1 MHQLRPHIFLVD
13 GLGAVV
19 STLATAFVLPAFQ
32 PWIGLP
38 RPVLLGLAVPA
49 ALFAA
54 YSLGSWQ
61 LGIGPGRG
69 LSAIVYGNLAYCA
82 VVVVVLAAFVGTV
95 TPLGFG
101 YFLGEIAVVVG
112 IASLEARIVRLS
124 REGR

>member
-1 MHQLRPHIFLVD
+1 
-13 GLGAVV
+13 GAVT
-19 STLATAFVLPAFQ
+19 STLATAFVLPAFE

-38 RPVLLGLAVPA
+38 RPVLLALAVPA

-54 YSLGSWQ
+54 YSLGSWL

-69 LSAIVYGNLAYCA
+69 LSAIVYANLAYCSI
-82 VVVVVLAAFVGTV
+82 VVVVLAAHVGTV
-95 TPLGFG
+95 TPIGLA
-101 YFLGEIAVVVG
+101 YFLGELAVVVG